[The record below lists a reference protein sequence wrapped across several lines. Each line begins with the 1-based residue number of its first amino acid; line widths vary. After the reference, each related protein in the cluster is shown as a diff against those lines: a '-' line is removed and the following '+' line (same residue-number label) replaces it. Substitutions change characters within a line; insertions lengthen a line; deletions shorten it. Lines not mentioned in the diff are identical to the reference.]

1 MEMPL
6 NIYVFQLESNS
17 IFVYPSRKVDPTFK
31 ELALEMTIY
40 YEFVRKQPP
49 IKIIEMLYDQTMM
62 AIDSTVK
69 KYMLFF
75 DFIQVRG
82 GTYHME
88 ILPDALSESL
98 KEELNLISY
107 IDLPNIEYIEYII
120 QTYKR
125 NPNIDISLENEIL
138 IETRTEISEILEKY
152 KNDRTIHNDIQS
164 FIVNNNRNDSDKGG
178 GSGSVG
184 TGIETYIIDENVL
197 TQIRELKQCISDG
210 GTISDEISEIYPKL
224 LIYLKRIYAIL
235 IKYEYDIPN
244 GLDISFEEMVYIKN
258 PEFGLDYF
266 VYTKYLNKTQTE
278 THRNRGIQICQ
289 YYETMCQKVLNM
301 IDERTFDLQTYEPNL
316 EWKYERAIY
325 YINSVLEDK
334 SAISV
339 I

>member
-1 MEMPL
+1 MPL

-17 IFVYPSRKVDPTFK
+17 MFVYPSRKVEPTFK
-31 ELALEMTIY
+31 ELVLEMTIY
-40 YEFVRKQPP
+40 YEFVRQRPP
-49 IKIIEMLYDQTMM
+49 IKIIEILYDQTMM

-88 ILPDALSESL
+88 ILPPALSESL

-107 IDLPNIEYIEYII
+107 IDLPNIEYIEYLIK
-120 QTYKR
+120 TYKR
-125 NPNIDISLENEIL
+125 KPNLNISLENEIL

-152 KNDRTIHNDIQS
+152 KNDRAIHNDIQS
-164 FIVNNNRNDSDKGG
+164 FVVNNSKGCGG
-178 GSGSVG
+178 GGGG

-210 GTISDEISEIYPKL
+210 GTVSDEISEIYPKL
-224 LIYLKRIYAIL
+224 LIYLKRIYTIL

-244 GLDISFEEMVYIKN
+244 GLDISFEVMVYIKN
-258 PEFGLDYF
+258 PEFGLDDF
-266 VYTKYLNKTQTE
+266 VYTKYLNKTPTE
-278 THRNRGIQICQ
+278 IQRNRGIQICK